1 MSLSEA
7 DFMRR
12 CMKRATDLGARL
24 FRNNVGVLKD
34 ERGVPVRYGLQV
46 GSGDLIGWV
55 PVTVTADMVGQRL
68 AVFVSV
74 ETKGPKGRVTAEQM
88 AWARAVQ
95 AAGGR
100 AGIARKDDD
109 LTIILRPDLSLAPMA
124 GGKPG
129 A

>member
-1 MSLSEA
+1 
-7 DFMRR
+7 MRR
-12 CMKRATDLGARL
+12 CMKRATEMGARL

-74 ETKGPKGRVTAEQM
+74 ETKGAKGRVTAEQA
-88 AWARAVQ
+88 AWADAVSE
-95 AAGGR
+95 AGGR
-100 AGIARKDDD
+100 AGVARKDDD
-109 LTIILRPDLSLAPMA
+109 LTIILYPDRSLAPMA
-124 GGKPG
+124 GGKPT